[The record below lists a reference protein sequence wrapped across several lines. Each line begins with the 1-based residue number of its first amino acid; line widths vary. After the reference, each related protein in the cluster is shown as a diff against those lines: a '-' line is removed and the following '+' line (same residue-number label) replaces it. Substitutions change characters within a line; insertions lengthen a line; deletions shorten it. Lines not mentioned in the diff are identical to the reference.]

1 MTPEKICLAHEWRF
15 RFTAF
20 FAHFYRFSAI
30 NLIKLS
36 QFNKFFIFINQVVG
50 VKQEIKKMM
59 EELPAIPKT
68 DIIFSVVIHAKSD
81 DLDEEIN
88 NYTFNFYGFDT
99 PIKVEDFQNFY
110 VNFNNE
116 TRTNPHLLSFQ
127 GIKSIDKVD
136 SFYDTSQ
143 KTIIILSTKK
153 SGEMIGYFIGKNQK
167 NEDMLHAI
175 FPAKIF
181 NDINPK
187 TYNPREVL
195 EDILKNKSEYEN
207 VMMID

>member
-1 MTPEKICLAHEWRF
+1 M
-15 RFTAF
+15 
-20 FAHFYRFSAI
+20 
-30 NLIKLS
+30 
-36 QFNKFFIFINQVVG
+36 
-50 VKQEIKKMM
+50 KQEIKKMM